1 MNKLE
6 KVEVLSHSDEMRE
19 FDKDD
24 GYPEGQQFIGIT
36 AKATIKIQLNDNTS
50 IIHTVETPGLWGI
63 EEEALRDC
71 SEFIAETVEEEL
83 ATLGDMLLKLNI
95 STSIKEVRAKAVL
108 KLDRQLLV
116 KAF

>member
-36 AKATIKIQLNDNTS
+36 AKATIKIRLNDNTS
-50 IIHTVETPGLWGI
+50 IIHTVETPGLWKI
-63 EEEALRDC
+63 DEEALNDC
-71 SEFIAETVEEEL
+71 KEFIAETVEEEL
-83 ATLGDMLLKLNI
+83 DMLNDMLLKLNVP
-95 STSIKEVRAKAVL
+95 TNLKEVRAKTVL
-108 KLDRQLLV
+108 KLD
-116 KAF
+116 AHYYT